1 MKKRNVLIIWDDYYH
16 PEANYRE
23 AVRKSFDE
31 SNKWNVTKT
40 QRIREL
46 FTMQPRPELCI
57 VFTVGCPEGEDSL
70 NT

>member
-31 SNKWNVTKT
+31 SNKWNV
-40 QRIREL
+40 
-46 FTMQPRPELCI
+46 
-57 VFTVGCPEGEDSL
+57 
-70 NT
+70 